1 MKLTLGFSPCPND
14 TFIFDAMVNGKVDTK
29 GITFRYILEDVETL
43 NHWASEGKLDITK
56 LSYNAFLHT
65 VDQYALLRSG
75 SALGQGVGPL
85 LVAREELDLSRLSS
99 YRIAIPGVQTTA
111 NLLFTLAFPEVKNK
125 QELVFNQIEA
135 AVLSGDFDAGLVI
148 HESRFTYQQ
157 KGLKKLMD
165 MGDWWEQTM
174 KVPIPL
180 GGIVIKRNL
189 GSELAAT
196 IDQIIKDSRRYAW
209 NQYPTLSSFVIDHSQ
224 EMEEEVMS
232 SHIQL
237 YVNKYTED
245 LGEEGTDAV
254 NTLFLQ
260 AAKAGMVSANTNSSI
275 FY

>member
-1 MKLTLGFSPCPND
+1 
-14 TFIFDAMVNGKVDTK
+14 
-29 GITFRYILEDVETL
+29 
-43 NHWASEGKLDITK
+43 
-56 LSYNAFLHT
+56 
-65 VDQYALLRSG
+65 
-75 SALGQGVGPL
+75 
-85 LVAREELDLSRLSS
+85 
-99 YRIAIPGVQTTA
+99 
-111 NLLFTLAFPEVKNK
+111 
-125 QELVFNQIEA
+125 
-135 AVLSGDFDAGLVI
+135 
-148 HESRFTYQQ
+148 
-157 KGLKKLMD
+157 
-165 MGDWWEQTM
+165 M

-196 IDQIIKDSRRYAW
+196 IDQIIKDSLRYAW